1 MAGDPPPA
9 KTRVS
14 LFPLPGA
21 LLFPGLQLPLHI
33 FEPRYRALVSDA
45 LARDRRIALIQPR
58 EPEVKGAP
66 PPALYGVGG
75 LGRIVEVQA
84 LEDGRFNLIVEGIGL
99 FRLVRELDTATAFR
113 QAEVRL
119 MAVPEIEA
127 IPSILRVALLDE
139 AKEFARWLGYTV
151 DWGGVEE
158 LDDATLVNAMA
169 QIAPFD
175 PAAKQA
181 LLEAPDL
188 QSRADLIMQLMRFAV
203 SRPRPGED
211 DTPLQ

>member
-1 MAGDPPPA
+1 MVTDAA
-9 KTRVS
+9 STRTRVS

-58 EPEVKGAP
+58 EAEVKGGP
-66 PPALYGVGG
+66 PPALYQVGA

-84 LEDGRFNLIVEGIGL
+84 LEDGRFNLILEGIGL
-99 FRLVRELDTATAFR
+99 FRVLRELDTATAFR
-113 QAEVRL
+113 QAEVRML
-119 MAVPEIEA
+119 PLASVEA
-127 IPSILRVALLDE
+127 IPAILRVALLDE
-139 AKEFARWLGYTV
+139 ARGFAKWLGYVV
-151 DWGGVEE
+151 DWDGVEE

-169 QIAPFD
+169 QIVPFD

-181 LLEAPDL
+181 LLEAGDL
-188 QSRADLIMQLMRFAV
+188 QSRADLLMQLMRFAV
-203 SRPRPGED
+203 SQPRPGD
-211 DTPLQ
+211 DGPPVQ